1 LCVNCHKMAHRK
13 RTSVTSVDELRV
25 MIEEANG

>member
-1 LCVNCHKMAHRK
+1 MAHRK